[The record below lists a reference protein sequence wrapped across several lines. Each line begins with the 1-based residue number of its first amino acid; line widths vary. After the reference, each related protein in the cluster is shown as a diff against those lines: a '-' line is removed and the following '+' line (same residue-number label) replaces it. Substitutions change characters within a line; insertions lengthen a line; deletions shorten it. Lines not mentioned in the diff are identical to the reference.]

1 VSVPVLERIVAR
13 CRERVAER
21 RRELSLERLLGGMPT
36 PGERRAFSDALRR
49 PGLNVIAEFKRRSP
63 SRGAIREDLAPIQ
76 VAQQYEVAG
85 AAALSI
91 LTEPE
96 FFGGSLEDLRQARAA
111 TLLPAL
117 RKDFLVDEYQVWEAR
132 LAGADAVLLIVAAL
146 SDAELRRLHGV
157 ADQAQIDALVEVHD
171 EQELQ
176 RALDCGARLVGVNNR
191 DLKTMEVSLETS
203 LRLAE
208 WIPDDVIRVSESG
221 LRRGEDLVRLRGAG
235 YQAFLVGEH
244 LMQAPEPGLA
254 LEELIR
260 EAGGGA

>member
-1 VSVPVLERIVAR
+1 VLEEIVAR
-13 CRERVAER
+13 CRERVGER

-36 PGERRAFSDALRR
+36 PGERRLFSDALRR

-63 SRGAIREDLAPIQ
+63 SRGPIREDLTPIQ

-146 SDAELRRLHGV
+146 SDAELRRFHAV
-157 ADQAQIDALVEVHD
+157 AGEAQIDALVEVHD
-171 EQELQ
+171 EGELR
-176 RALDCGARLVGVNNR
+176 RALDCGARIVGVNNR
-191 DLKTMEVSLETS
+191 NLKTMEVSLETS

-208 WIPDDVIRVSESG
+208 RIPEGVIRVSESG
-221 LRRGEDLVRLRGAG
+221 LRRGEDLRLLREAG

-244 LMQAPEPGLA
+244 LMQAPDPGLA
-254 LEELIR
+254 LEALIR
-260 EAGGGA
+260 DAGGGS

>member
-1 VSVPVLERIVAR
+1 MSVPVLERIVAR

-21 RRELSLERLLGGMPT
+21 RRELPLERLLGGMPT
-36 PGERRAFSDALRR
+36 PGERRLFKDALLR
-49 PGLNVIAEFKRRSP
+49 PGVNVIAEFKRRSP
-63 SRGAIREDLAPIQ
+63 SRGAIREDIAPIQ

-117 RKDFLVDEYQVWEAR
+117 RKDFLVDELQVWEAR

-146 SDAELRRLHGV
+146 DDRELAGLHAV
-157 ADQAQIDALVEVHD
+157 ADEAQLDAVVEVHD
-171 EQELQ
+171 EEELQ
-176 RALDCGARLVGVNNR
+176 RALDCGARILGVNNR
-191 DLKTMEVSLETS
+191 NLKTMEVSLETS

-208 WIPDDVIRVSESG
+208 WIPDHVLRVSESG
-221 LRRGEDLVRLRGAG
+221 LRRGEDLARLRDAG
-235 YQAFLVGEH
+235 YQAFLIGEH
-244 LMQAPEPGLA
+244 LMQSPDPGLA
-254 LEELIR
+254 LEELLR
-260 EAGGGA
+260 DAGGGA